1 LLAVERGIQRIKA
14 HFIWIP
20 YAKIITVQSFLLVDA
35 LKPTRE
41 PNHIKVVGSLI
52 INNVLIVQDFKAL
65 LKGEVS
71 ALYVNII
78 HMRTIILSAYE

>member
-1 LLAVERGIQRIKA
+1 
-14 HFIWIP
+14 
-20 YAKIITVQSFLLVDA
+20 VDA

-41 PNHIKVVGSLI
+41 SNHIKVVGSLI

-78 HMRTIILSAYE
+78 HMCTIILSAYE